1 MGQRHMRC
9 PLLADRPC
17 EPACIHAAHP
27 DASALFKVGGQLFGH
42 APVRGLGRVPF
53 DDHPCGDRIGGFIVF
68 GVDPGVADVGEGEGH
83 DLARIR
89 RICHDLLI
97 AGHGGVKAQLG
108 SGLARRP
115 KAYPVKDGPI
125 CKSKAGGWFRR
136 HVLIPRCHAN
146 RPRNRRQGGG
156 GQGLANK
163 GMMRRCARLSRPLRI
178 VMLRLRGTVGIEF
191 QMDMR
196 TRVNTALKD
205 AMKAK
210 EADRLSTLRLINAAI
225 KDKDIALRGTD
236 QEEAGVGD
244 PEVLAIMGRMVKQR
258 QESARAYEEGGRL
271 ELAEKEQSEIKIIE
285 EFLPKQLSEDETA
298 AAVDAAITQVGADSI
313 RDMGKVMGVLK
324 GKYTGQMD
332 FGKTG
337 PLVKARLG

>member
-1 MGQRHMRC
+1 
-9 PLLADRPC
+9 
-17 EPACIHAAHP
+17 
-27 DASALFKVGGQLFGH
+27 
-42 APVRGLGRVPF
+42 
-53 DDHPCGDRIGGFIVF
+53 
-68 GVDPGVADVGEGEGH
+68 
-83 DLARIR
+83 
-89 RICHDLLI
+89 
-97 AGHGGVKAQLG
+97 
-108 SGLARRP
+108 
-115 KAYPVKDGPI
+115 
-125 CKSKAGGWFRR
+125 
-136 HVLIPRCHAN
+136 
-146 RPRNRRQGGG
+146 
-156 GQGLANK
+156 
-163 GMMRRCARLSRPLRI
+163 
-178 VMLRLRGTVGIEF
+178 
-191 QMDMR
+191 MDMR

-324 GKYTGQMD
+324 DKYTGQMD